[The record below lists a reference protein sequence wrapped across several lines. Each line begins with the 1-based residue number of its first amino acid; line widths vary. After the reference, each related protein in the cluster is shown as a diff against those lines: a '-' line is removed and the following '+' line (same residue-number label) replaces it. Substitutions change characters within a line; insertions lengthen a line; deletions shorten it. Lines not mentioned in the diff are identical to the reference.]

1 MKLVQY
7 YKKTSALT
15 TRLGIET
22 LHGLVSVKL
31 LSEYFKENREFTMEA
46 VIIDSD
52 GQLEQLQKWIEK
64 IESSEIKIE
73 KFIERKDQ
81 ITYLPVIQNPEK
93 IICVSMNYLDHVKE
107 MDGQIPLNPILYNKF
122 NNTLAAHKQDIPLP
136 PVARQVDYSAEL
148 VVVIGKIM
156 KNVQKENVFD
166 CVFGY
171 TVGNNLTDRKLQK
184 KSSQWM
190 LGKTLDYFA
199 PIGPNVLT
207 KDEISNL
214 NNLYVTLKVNN
225 EIVQNGNT
233 KDMIFDIPSILSYL
247 SKHLTLKPG
256 DLIFTGTPKG
266 VILAKPADEQ
276 NWLSQND
283 LVEATIS
290 NIGTLRNQIK

>member
-136 PVARQVDYSAEL
+136 PVARPVDYSAEL

-190 LGKTLDYFA
+190 LWKTLDYFA
-199 PIGPNVLT
+199 PIGPNIVT

>member
-31 LSEYFKENREFTMEA
+31 LSEYFKENREFIMEA

-52 GQLEQLQKWIEK
+52 GQLEQLQRWIEK
-64 IESSEIKIE
+64 LESSEIKIE

-81 ITYLPVIQNPEK
+81 IIYLPVIQNPEK

-199 PIGPNVLT
+199 PIGPNIVT

-214 NNLYVTLKVNN
+214 DNLYVTLKVNN

>member
-31 LSEYFKENREFTMEA
+31 LSEYFKESREFTMEA

-107 MDGQIPLNPILYNKF
+107 MDGEIPLNPVLYNKF
-122 NNTLAAHKQDIPLP
+122 NNTLAAHKQDIPIP

-148 VVVIGKIM
+148 VVVIGKTM

-166 CVFGY
+166 CIFGY
-171 TVGNNLTDRKLQK
+171 TVGNNLTDRKLQR

-199 PIGPNVLT
+199 PIGPNIVT
-207 KDEISNL
+207 KDEIPNL
-214 NNLYVTLKVNN
+214 NNLYVNLKVNN

-233 KDMIFDIPSILSYL
+233 KEMIFDIPTILSYL

-256 DLIFTGTPKG
+256 DLVFTGTPKG
-266 VILAKPADEQ
+266 VILAKPNDEQ

-290 NIGTLRNQIK
+290 NIGTLSNQIK

>member
-7 YKKTSALT
+7 YHKNSTLT
-15 TRLGIET
+15 TQLGIET
-22 LHGLVSVKL
+22 THGLVNVAKL
-31 LSEYFKENREFTMEA
+31 SNYFNKNKEYTMES
-46 VIIDSD
+46 VIKNSD
-52 GQLEQLQKWIEK
+52 KQLRELNDLIKQLD
-64 IESSEIKIE
+64 SSEIE
-73 KFIERKDQ
+73 VETFIERKEQ
-81 ITYLPVIQNPEK
+81 VAFLPVVQNPEK
-93 IICVSMNYLDHVKE
+93 IICVGMNYLAHVKE
-107 MDGQIPLNPILYNKF
+107 MDGEIPLNPVLYNKF
-122 NNTLAAHKQDIPLP
+122 NNTLAAHKQEIPLP

-148 VVVIGKIM
+148 VVVIGQEM
-156 KNVQKENVFD
+156 KNVQKEDVFD
-166 CVFGY
+166 YIFGY
-171 TVGNNLTDRKLQK
+171 TIGNNFSERKVQR

-199 PIGPNVLT
+199 PIGPNIVT

-214 NNLYVTLKVNN
+214 DNLYVTLKVNN

>member
-52 GQLEQLQKWIEK
+52 GQLEQLQRWIEK
-64 IESSEIKIE
+64 LESSEIKIE

-81 ITYLPVIQNPEK
+81 IIYLPVIQNPEK

-199 PIGPNVLT
+199 PIGPNIVT

-214 NNLYVTLKVNN
+214 DNLYVTLKVNN

>member
-7 YKKTSALT
+7 YNKASTLT
-15 TRLGIET
+15 TQLGIET
-22 LHGLVSVKL
+22 PHGLINVAKL
-31 LSEYFKENREFTMEA
+31 SNYFNKNKEYTMES
-46 VIIDSD
+46 VIKNSD
-52 GQLEQLQKWIEK
+52 KQLRELNDLIKQLD
-64 IESSEIKIE
+64 SSEIE
-73 KFIERKDQ
+73 VETFIERKEQ
-81 ITYLPVIQNPEK
+81 VAFLPVVQNPEK
-93 IICVSMNYLDHVKE
+93 IICVGMNYLAHVKE
-107 MDGQIPLNPILYNKF
+107 MDGEIPLNPVLYNKF
-122 NNTLAAHKQDIPLP
+122 NNTLAAHKQEIPLP

-148 VVVIGKIM
+148 VVVIGQEM
-156 KNVQKENVFD
+156 KNVQKEDVFD
-166 CVFGY
+166 YIFGY
-171 TVGNNLTDRKLQK
+171 TIGNNFSDRKVQR

-199 PIGPNVLT
+199 PIGPNIVT

-214 NNLYVTLKVNN
+214 DNLYVTLKVNN

>member
-31 LSEYFKENREFTMEA
+31 LCEYFKESREFTMEA

-166 CVFGY
+166 CVLGY

-199 PIGPNVLT
+199 PIGPNVVT

>member
-7 YKKTSALT
+7 YNKASTLT
-15 TRLGIET
+15 TQLGIET
-22 LHGLVSVKL
+22 PHGLINVAKL
-31 LSEYFKENREFTMEA
+31 SNYFNKNKEYTMES
-46 VIIDSD
+46 VIKNSD
-52 GQLEQLQKWIEK
+52 KQLRELNDLIKQLD
-64 IESSEIKIE
+64 SSEIE
-73 KFIERKDQ
+73 VETFIERKEQ
-81 ITYLPVIQNPEK
+81 VAFLPVVQNPEK
-93 IICVSMNYLDHVKE
+93 IICVGMNYLAHVKE
-107 MDGQIPLNPILYNKF
+107 MDGEIPLNPVLYNKF
-122 NNTLAAHKQDIPLP
+122 NNTLAAHKQEIPLP

-148 VVVIGKIM
+148 VVVIGQEM
-156 KNVQKENVFD
+156 KNVQKEDVFD
-166 CVFGY
+166 YIFGY
-171 TVGNNLTDRKLQK
+171 TIGNNFSERKVQR

-199 PIGPNVLT
+199 PIGPNIVT

-214 NNLYVTLKVNN
+214 DNLYVTLKVNN

>member
-199 PIGPNVLT
+199 PIGPNVVT

>member
-93 IICVSMNYLDHVKE
+93 IICVGMNYLDHVKE

-199 PIGPNVLT
+199 PIGPNIVT

>member
-7 YKKTSALT
+7 YNKASTLT
-15 TRLGIET
+15 TQLGIET
-22 LHGLVSVKL
+22 PHGLINVAKL
-31 LSEYFKENREFTMEA
+31 SNYFNKNKEYTMES
-46 VIIDSD
+46 VIKNSD
-52 GQLEQLQKWIEK
+52 KQLRELNDLIKQLD
-64 IESSEIKIE
+64 SSEIE
-73 KFIERKDQ
+73 VETFIERKEQ
-81 ITYLPVIQNPEK
+81 VAFLPVVQNPEK
-93 IICVSMNYLDHVKE
+93 IICVGMNYLAHVKE
-107 MDGQIPLNPILYNKF
+107 MDGEIPLNPILYNKF
-122 NNTLAAHKQDIPLP
+122 NNTLAAHKQEIPLP

-148 VVVIGKIM
+148 VVVIGQEM
-156 KNVQKENVFD
+156 KNVQKEDVFD
-166 CVFGY
+166 YIFGY
-171 TVGNNLTDRKLQK
+171 TIGNNFSDRKVQR

-199 PIGPNVLT
+199 PIGPNIVT

-214 NNLYVTLKVNN
+214 DNLYVTLKVNN

>member
-199 PIGPNVLT
+199 PIGPNIVT

-214 NNLYVTLKVNN
+214 DNLYVTLKVNN

>member
-31 LSEYFKENREFTMEA
+31 LSEYFKESREFTMEA

-166 CVFGY
+166 CVLGY

-199 PIGPNVLT
+199 PIGPNVVT